1 MERSLHTQVH
11 EGRSPKTYVF
21 KVVVEP
27 DDASWAAHCPALLKQ
42 GASTW
47 GSTREEAL
55 RNIEQVVK
63 MVVESLV
70 AHGEP
75 VPDSPPEQ
83 VTVFTEPQVAVTT

>member
-1 MERSLHTQVH
+1 MERAFHTQVH

-27 DDASWAAHCPALLKQ
+27 DDAAWAAHCPALLKQ
-42 GASTW
+42 GAATW
-47 GSTREEAL
+47 GATREEAL

-70 AHGEP
+70 EHGEP
-75 VPDSPPEQ
+75 VPESPAEH
-83 VTVFTEPQVAVTT
+83 VTVFNEPQVAVTT